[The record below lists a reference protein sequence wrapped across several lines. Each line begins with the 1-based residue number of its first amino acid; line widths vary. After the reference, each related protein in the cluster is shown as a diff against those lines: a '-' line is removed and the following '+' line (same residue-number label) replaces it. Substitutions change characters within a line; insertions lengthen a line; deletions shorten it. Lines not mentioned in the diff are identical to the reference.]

1 MINNKNN
8 GSIKNVKDF
17 LEQINDIVKPET
29 KRAGKVLFRGQE
41 NKNWKVQTS
50 AYVRLLKGEPKDIA
64 ASEEQEL
71 YYNIRLI
78 QQFKH
83 ADFHGSNSSEIIKFD
98 LGILAQLQHNGSAT
112 SLIDFSANPLV
123 ALWFACKTSS
133 KSDSNYSN
141 VGQVFI
147 LFTDDESRFEEIDSF
162 EKIEE
167 YKVSIPDQLQNPQIN
182 GILNIPKFF
191 YWKPAYLNKRIAA
204 QQSYFLI
211 GKRELPEMEKII
223 IPEDSKS
230 KILKE
235 LSSIYGI
242 NEITLFPDLVGFAQA
257 NSIFSPY
264 NQEEQNE
271 TQKFIHQTI
280 ILHQDK
286 IIKINPNDYNAYN
299 KRGVAKYKLKHYKE
313 AIYDLSQAI
322 KHKSDYATAYNNRG
336 VAKDRSRDYEGAID
350 DYNKAIENKSD
361 YATAYNNR
369 GIAKDSLRDYEGAI
383 DDYNKAIKIDPNDA
397 IDYYNRG
404 RAKYELCIAK
414 DRLKNY
420 EEAIDHIKD
429 AINDYQTALKHSKEQ
444 DLTEDINKALNQAK
458 EKLKDLQ
465 NKPQEDKK

>member
-1 MINNKNN
+1 MSNNKNN
-8 GSIKNVKDF
+8 GAIETVKDF
-17 LEQINDIVKPET
+17 LEQIDDIVKPGT
-29 KRAGKVLFRGQE
+29 KRVGKILFRGQE

-50 AYVRLLKGEPKDIA
+50 AYVRLFKGEPKDQP

-141 VGQVFI
+141 IGKVFI
-147 LFTDDESRFEEIDSF
+147 LFTDDESKFEEIDSF

-167 YKVSIPDQLQNPQIN
+167 YKVSIPDQLQNLQIK
-182 GILNIPKFF
+182 GILNNPKFF

-211 GKRELPEMEKII
+211 GERELPEMKKVY
-223 IPEDSKS
+223 IPENSKS

-235 LSSIYGI
+235 LSSVYGI

-271 TQKFIHQTI
+271 TQKFIYQTI
-280 ILHQDK
+280 ILRQDK
-286 IIKINPNDYNAYN
+286 IIKINPNDYDAYN
-299 KRGVAKYKLKHYKE
+299 ERGVAKYSLGDYKGAIDDWIYIIKINPNYAKAHYNLGVTKSDSNDSE
-313 AIYDLSQAI
+313 GAIVHYNKAI
-322 KHKSDYATAYNNRG
+322 KSDSNYTSAYNNRG
-336 VAKDRSRDYEGAID
+336 DAKFKLKNYQGAFD
-350 DYNKAIENKSD
+350 DFNKSVEGNSNNAI
-361 YATAYNNR
+361 YYYNR
-369 GIAKDSLRDYEGAI
+369 GSAKYELGCDKYI
-383 DDYNKAIKIDPNDA
+383 SKNYQGA
-397 IDYYNRG
+397 IDYYQS
-404 RAKYELCIAK
+404 
-414 DRLKNY
+414 
-420 EEAIDHIKD
+420 AID
-429 AINDYQTALKHSKEQ
+429 DYQTALKHSKRK
-444 DLTEDINKALNQAK
+444 DLTDKINIGYKQA
-458 EKLKDLQ
+458 ENKLKEAQDELLQ
-465 NKPQEDKK
+465 DK

>member
-1 MINNKNN
+1 MSNNNNN
-8 GSIKNVKDF
+8 GSIENVKDF

-29 KRAGKVLFRGQE
+29 KITGKVLFRGQE
-41 NKNWKVQTS
+41 NQNWKIQTS
-50 AYVRLLKGEPKDIA
+50 AYVRLFNGEPKGKP

-123 ALWFACKTSS
+123 ALWFACKISS

-141 VGQVFI
+141 IGQVFI
-147 LFTDDESRFEEIDSF
+147 LSTDDESKFEEIDSF

-167 YKVSIPDQLQNPQIN
+167 YKVSIPDELQNTQIN
-182 GILNIPKFF
+182 GILNNPKFF

-211 GKRELPEMEKII
+211 GKRELPEMEKIT
-223 IPEDSKS
+223 IPGNSKS

-235 LSSIYGI
+235 LSTVYGI

-271 TQKFIHQTI
+271 TQKFIYKTI
-280 ILHQDK
+280 ILRMDK
-286 IIKINPNDYNAYN
+286 IIKTNIKDAGAYN
-299 KRGVAKYKLKHYKE
+299 ERGVAKYNLEDHPG
-313 AIYDLSQAI
+313 AINDFDKAI
-322 KHKSDYATAYNNRG
+322 ENNPNYATAYNNRG
-336 VAKDRSRDYEGAID
+336 G
-350 DYNKAIENKSD
+350 
-361 YATAYNNR
+361 
-369 GIAKDSLRDYEGAI
+369 AKDSLGDYNVAI
-383 DDYNKAIKIDPNDA
+383 DNYNEAIRINPNNGTYYNNLGASKYGLGNDKLRLKDYQKAIDNYQGAVD
-397 IDYYNRG
+397 
-404 RAKYELCIAK
+404 
-414 DRLKNY
+414 NY
-420 EEAIDHIKD
+420 E
-429 AINDYQTALKHSKEQ
+429 TALKISKNKKLTEVIIKNINRVQ
-444 DLTEDINKALNQAK
+444 KILNNLHNKLSKDKDLTEKIDKALKQTEEKIK
-458 EKLKDLQ
+458 ELQ
-465 NKPQEDKK
+465 NKPTEDKK